1 MAKVHIE
8 SVPELIKKAG
18 EIRKQLALGTR
29 RIGNVHIGGPMSATD
44 AAVAIYYKY
53 MDFDP
58 DEPTLRAFIKN
69 RCDLKQEACRQ
80 SYKNN
85 IGAVRY

>member
-1 MAKVHIE
+1 MAKAHIE
-8 SVPELIKKAG
+8 DVRELVVKAG
-18 EIRKQLALGTR
+18 EIRKKLALGTY

-58 DEPTLRAFIKN
+58 EKLDDPERNRFILSKGHN
-69 RCDLKQEACRQ
+69 GIC
-80 SYKNN
+80 
-85 IGAVRY
+85 